1 MLIKGALVSFSRR
14 EYDIIIELSWISRPL
29 SDLVHQEC
37 CSSYWRR
44 PGNYNDGHIITN
56 EKYLTYFEGIR
67 IYPHLR
73 VNKEK
78 TFAFVFNW
86 SVRFIHTAISVRLPN
101 PGICFSFFVVDTGNI
116 FFYRIS
122 VNDYQK
128 RTLTWEWRIA
138 CRNRPFPQ
146 IPHCTIC

>member
-1 MLIKGALVSFSRR
+1 MVSFSRR
-14 EYDIIIELSWISRPL
+14 EYDIIIKLSWISRSL
-29 SDLVHQEC
+29 SDLLHHEC
-37 CSSYWRR
+37 CSSYWRL
-44 PGNYNDGHIITN
+44 PGNYNDRHIITN

-67 IYPHLR
+67 IYPLLG

-78 TFAFVFNW
+78 TFAFVLTDRCDLYTQPFPCVYKILGSAFLFCGW
-86 SVRFIHTAISVRLPN
+86 RWEH
-101 PGICFSFFVVDTGNI
+101 FF
-116 FFYRIS
+116 RIS

-146 IPHCTIC
+146 IPHCIIC